1 MHGLDVK
8 QLNHINCIHRL
19 NKKRKNMITL
29 DNNPVKA
36 VPNDASKRKPAAPL
50 KIAPAKKV
58 SAKAPAKKLAARAS
72 KAPATA
78 TATATTKAAV
88 KVALKTPAK
97 TPVKTIAKP
106 VTKSVTKS
114 AAKPVLKP
122 STKAGVTE
130 SSKIRVPAKPKV
142 EKQLKA
148 KKPKLVRDSFTIPK
162 AEYTVMDDLKQRATK
177 LAFPIKKSELL
188 RAGIKALAAM
198 PDQAF
203 LAALQAVPAIK
214 TGRPSNV

>member
-1 MHGLDVK
+1 MT
-8 QLNHINCIHRL
+8 
-19 NKKRKNMITL
+19 TL
-29 DNNPVKA
+29 DKNPVKP
-36 VPNDASKRKPAAPL
+36 VPNEASKRKPAAPL
-50 KIAPAKKV
+50 KKTPAKKM
-58 SAKAPAKKLAARAS
+58 SATAPAKKLAAQANQT
-72 KAPATA
+72 PA

-88 KVALKTPAK
+88 KVAIKTPAK
-97 TPVKTIAKP
+97 TPITTMAKP
-106 VTKSVTKS
+106 VAKSLTKT

-122 STKAGVTE
+122 LIKAGVTE

>member
-1 MHGLDVK
+1 M
-8 QLNHINCIHRL
+8 
-19 NKKRKNMITL
+19 
-29 DNNPVKA
+29 
-36 VPNDASKRKPAAPL
+36 
-50 KIAPAKKV
+50 
-58 SAKAPAKKLAARAS
+58 
-72 KAPATA
+72 
-78 TATATTKAAV
+78 
-88 KVALKTPAK
+88 
-97 TPVKTIAKP
+97 AKP
-106 VTKSVTKS
+106 VAKSVTKS

-122 STKAGVTE
+122 STKAGVTA

-198 PDQAF
+198 TDQAF
-203 LAALQAVPAIK
+203 LAALQDVPAIK

>member
-1 MHGLDVK
+1 MP
-8 QLNHINCIHRL
+8 
-19 NKKRKNMITL
+19 TL
-29 DNNPVKA
+29 DKNPVKP
-36 VPNDASKRKPAAPL
+36 VPNEASKRKPAAPL
-50 KIAPAKKV
+50 KKTPAKKMR
-58 SAKAPAKKLAARAS
+58 ATAPAKKLAAQANQT
-72 KAPATA
+72 PA

-88 KVALKTPAK
+88 KVAIKTPAK
-97 TPVKTIAKP
+97 TPITTMAKP
-106 VTKSVTKS
+106 VAKSLTKT

-122 STKAGVTE
+122 LIKAGVTE

>member
-1 MHGLDVK
+1 
-8 QLNHINCIHRL
+8 
-19 NKKRKNMITL
+19 MITL

-88 KVALKTPAK
+88 KVAIKTPAK
-97 TPVKTIAKP
+97 TPVKTMAKP
-106 VTKSVTKS
+106 VAKSVTKS

-122 STKAGVTE
+122 STKAGVTA

-198 PDQAF
+198 SDQAF

>member
-1 MHGLDVK
+1 
-8 QLNHINCIHRL
+8 
-19 NKKRKNMITL
+19 MITL

-88 KVALKTPAK
+88 KVAIKTPAK
-97 TPVKTIAKP
+97 TPVKTMAKP
-106 VTKSVTKS
+106 VAKSVTKS

-122 STKAGVTE
+122 ATKAGVTE

-198 PDQAF
+198 TDQAF